1 MKSSLATVHRVLI
14 SISSLLINGD
24 YYERIVD
31 PLNPVECRL
40 NRHLVKDLLVQFLLC
55 QKADYDPSKL
65 ASFLFT
71 EKGLPQL
78 VNIFGNLQAV
88 QLLFEKN
95 YTLTSWRKVCE
106 IKRELVAFRH
116 YSWELATHK
125 QAPALTN
132 HAMKWLFMFKFL
144 LATLA
149 QLFSFKC
156 LNKLPS
162 LSRCPFLLE
171 NETLSN
177 LKQVEDICTQNCDF
191 GVSIQNFLSTVHLSC
206 FFCFRKMLL

>member
-31 PLNPVECRL
+31 PL

-95 YTLTSWRKVCE
+95 YTLTS
-106 IKRELVAFRH
+106 
-116 YSWELATHK
+116 
-125 QAPALTN
+125 
-132 HAMKWLFMFKFL
+132 
-144 LATLA
+144 
-149 QLFSFKC
+149 
-156 LNKLPS
+156 
-162 LSRCPFLLE
+162 
-171 NETLSN
+171 
-177 LKQVEDICTQNCDF
+177 
-191 GVSIQNFLSTVHLSC
+191 
-206 FFCFRKMLL
+206 